1 MLFEYPQQ
9 PAFIQKYE
17 LIKQFFVQLQQVR
30 HCEQAAVPA
39 QKIDR
44 QQEFDKQNSKAQ
56 ITEESL
62 KYDDST
68 TSRQVPRQRRA
79 VYITKKQEQRKS
91 KDIATLPIRPSDIM
105 MIEQQKEKIDQFCQD
120 NKILYENNI
129 ECMYII
135 KKMAKMIKKL
145 KSQSCQ
151 DHINSIEHLQLK
163 LRIKDAEIA
172 KKNECIQQI
181 REKYN
186 QMMKVIEEHTIQEE
200 QQWQELQAQQ
210 IELETE
216 NLFLR
221 KLLSVNFN
229 DDQIKQLEQQQN
241 EVELQFFDNFCIS
254 RKDLDKQAI
263 LEYEKMLQN
272 RKSQIEQQYV
282 DWNMAQINS
291 QYQNQQPMHQP
302 LQDLYAEEKEMMMKK
317 QSNQLMSKEDK
328 QRIMDDLLKPIS
340 SNKQQQINVQEVKQ
354 KQLDILAG
362 SSSNSSLQKKQSQ
375 DQSQQQPKKLAID
388 IDTKESIPES
398 VGKESQAENK
408 LSSKEQLLSSLN
420 QGMGKTD
427 TKNISLEKEGDQV
440 ITYNPKNHMQDIE
453 FKNRFTNPQTIM
465 YDGDDY
471 MEDDDEDDV
480 QVYQKNIQLA
490 KQVIAKAYSYQNTK
504 ELRTIILVMLL

>member
-30 HCEQAAVPA
+30 QCEQGSIPSSKV
-39 QKIDR
+39 DR
-44 QQEFDKQNSKAQ
+44 QQEIDKQNSKAQ

-68 TSRQVPRQRRA
+68 TSRQVPKQRRA
-79 VYITKKQEQRKS
+79 VYITKKSEQRKS
-91 KDIATLPIRPSDIM
+91 KEIATLPIRPSDIM

-120 NKILYENNI
+120 NKILYENNR
-129 ECMYII
+129 ECMYLI

-145 KSQSCQ
+145 KQQTCQ
-151 DHINSIEHLQLK
+151 DHLNSIEHLQLK

-200 QQWQELQAQQ
+200 QQWQEIQAQQ
-210 IELETE
+210 IELETQ
-216 NLFLR
+216 NLFLK
-221 KLLSVNFN
+221 KLLSVNFS
-229 DDQIKQLEQQQN
+229 DEQIKQLEQQQN

-291 QYQNQQPMHQP
+291 HYQNQQPMHQP

-317 QSNQLMSKEDK
+317 QSNQLMSQEDK
-328 QRIMDDLLKPIS
+328 QRIMEDLMKPINS
-340 SNKQQQINVQEVKQ
+340 SKQQQINVQEVKQ
-354 KQLDILAG
+354 KQLDILSG
-362 SSSNSSLQKKQSQ
+362 SSSNSSLQKKQLSE
-375 DQSQQQPKKLAID
+375 QSQQQPKKLAID
-388 IDTKESIPES
+388 IDTKESIPQS
-398 VGKESQAENK
+398 IVKETQAENK

-420 QGMGKTD
+420 QGWEKLIQKTSNQKRYQD
-427 TKNISLEKEGDQV
+427 YDEEGDQV
-440 ITYNPKNHMQDIE
+440 ITYNPKNHM
-453 FKNRFTNPQTIM
+453 FTNSQTIM
-465 YDGDDY
+465 YEGDDY

-480 QVYQKNIQLA
+480 QVYQNIFNQQSKQLQKPTLTKTQKNQEL
-490 KQVIAKAYSYQNTK
+490 QYQ
-504 ELRTIILVMLL
+504 

>member
-17 LIKQFFVQLQQVR
+17 LIKQFFIQLQQVR
-30 HCEQAAVPA
+30 QCESQS

-44 QQEFDKQNSKAQ
+44 QSEIDKQNSKEQ

-68 TSRQVPRQRRA
+68 TQRQIPKQRRA

-91 KDIATLPIRPSDIM
+91 KEVAPIPIRPSDIM

-120 NKILYENNI
+120 NKILYENNK
-129 ECMYII
+129 ECMYLI

-145 KSQSCQ
+145 KQQTCQ
-151 DHINSIEHLQLK
+151 DHLNSIEHLQLK

-181 REKYN
+181 REKYT
-186 QMMKVIEEHTIQEE
+186 QMIKVIEEHTIQEE
-200 QQWQELQAQQ
+200 QQWQEIQAQQ
-210 IELETE
+210 IELETQ
-216 NLFLR
+216 NQFLR
-221 KLLSVNFN
+221 KLLSVNFS
-229 DDQIKQLEQQQN
+229 DEQIKQLESQQN

-291 QYQNQQPMHQP
+291 HYQNQQPMHQP

-317 QSNQLMSKEDK
+317 QSNQQMSKEDK
-328 QRIMDDLLKPIS
+328 QRIMEDLLKPIAS
-340 SNKQQQINVQEVKQ
+340 SKQQQINVQEVKQ
-354 KQLDILAG
+354 KQLDILSG
-362 SSSNSSLQKKQSQ
+362 SSSNSSIQKKEQS
-375 DQSQQQPKKLAID
+375 DQFQQQQLQQQQQPKKLAID
-388 IDTKESIPES
+388 IDTKESIPGG
-398 VGKESQAENK
+398 VVKESQGENK
-408 LSSKEQLLSSLN
+408 LSTKEQLLSSLN
-420 QGMGKTD
+420 QGWEKLIQKTSHQKRYQETD
-427 TKNISLEKEGDQV
+427 EDSDQV
-440 ITYNPKNHMQDIE
+440 ITYNPKSHM
-453 FKNRFTNPQTIM
+453 FTNSQTIM
-465 YDGDDY
+465 YEGDDY
-471 MEDDDEDDV
+471 MEDDDEDEV
-480 QVYQKNIQLA
+480 VYQNIFNQQSKQLQKPTLTKTQKNQEL
-490 KQVIAKAYSYQNTK
+490 QYQ
-504 ELRTIILVMLL
+504 

>member
-17 LIKQFFVQLQQVR
+17 LIKQFFIQLQQVR
-30 HCEQAAVPA
+30 QCEQGAIPS

-44 QQEFDKQNSKAQ
+44 QQEIDKQNSKAQ

-68 TSRQVPRQRRA
+68 TTRQVPKQRRA

-91 KDIATLPIRPSDIM
+91 KEIATLPIRPSDIM

-120 NKILYENNI
+120 NKILYENNK
-129 ECMYII
+129 ECMYLI

-145 KSQSCQ
+145 KQQTCQ
-151 DHINSIEHLQLK
+151 DHLNSIEHLQLK

-186 QMMKVIEEHTIQEE
+186 QMIKVIEEHTIQEE
-200 QQWQELQAQQ
+200 QQWQEIQAQQ
-210 IELETE
+210 IELETQ

-221 KLLSVNFN
+221 RLLSVNFS
-229 DDQIKQLEQQQN
+229 DEQIKQLEQQQN

-328 QRIMDDLLKPIS
+328 QRIMEELQKPIG

-354 KQLDILAG
+354 KQLDILSG
-362 SSSNSSLQKKQSQ
+362 SSSNSSIQKKELQQQSLQ
-375 DQSQQQPKKLAID
+375 NQQQPKKLAID

-398 VGKESQAENK
+398 VVKENQADK
-408 LSSKEQLLSSLN
+408 LSSKDQLLSSLN
-420 QGMGKTD
+420 QGWEKLIQKTSHLKRYQD
-427 TKNISLEKEGDQV
+427 YEEADQV
-440 ITYNPKNHMQDIE
+440 ITYNPKNHM
-453 FKNRFTNPQTIM
+453 FTNSQTIM
-465 YDGDDY
+465 YEGDDY

-480 QVYQKNIQLA
+480 QVYQKIFNQQSKQLQ
-490 KQVIAKAYSYQNTK
+490 KPTLTKTQKNQELQYQ
-504 ELRTIILVMLL
+504 